1 MHNTL
6 NKTHS
11 LAVSDTLQTLKC
23 FENVI
28 GKQPLPLDT
37 TEQIF
42 FIQHKPINK
51 KEPCGILEVGRGDM
65 LLVVIKM

>member
-42 FIQHKPINK
+42 FYPAQTNK
-51 KEPCGILEVGRGDM
+51 
-65 LLVVIKM
+65 